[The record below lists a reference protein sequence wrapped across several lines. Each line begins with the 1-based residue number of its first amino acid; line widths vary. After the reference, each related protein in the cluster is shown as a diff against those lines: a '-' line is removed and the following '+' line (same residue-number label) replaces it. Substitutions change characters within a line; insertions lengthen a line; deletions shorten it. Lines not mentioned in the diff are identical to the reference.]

1 MRFTVF
7 LISILLFHPALV
19 YSDMVDIPAAVKS
32 DIPPPDIEAR
42 SWLLADFETGWVL
55 ASENADLKI
64 EPASLTKLMT
74 SFLVFTALQNNELR
88 MEDMVYVTEKAW
100 RTGGSKM
107 FIQVDTKVSVRDL
120 IQGLIIQSGNDAA
133 VALAEHIGGSEE
145 GFASRM
151 NIMAAKL
158 GMTNSNFTNSS
169 GLPDENQ
176 YSTAE
181 DLVLLSIALVRQ
193 FPDLYKFYSQHE
205 FTYNGITQQNRNML
219 LQRDQSID
227 GIKTGH
233 TKKAGYCL
241 IGTGVRDGTRLV
253 AAVTGSKS
261 KTSRADQVQ
270 ALLQYGYGAYDG
282 LVVYEPGVQVK
293 TLPLWMGETSKAG
306 IGVNKNLGVIF
317 PKGNSAKLS
326 AALELPDNLEAPI
339 TAGTPVGNIQVKYDG
354 EPIYKTSL
362 HVIED
367 YVEGPWYMQLLD
379 SVKQLIF

>member
-1 MRFTVF
+1 MRFKVVLVSF
-7 LISILLFHPALV
+7 LLLHPALV
-19 YSDMVDIPAAVKS
+19 YSDLENIPGPVKS
-32 DIPPPDIEAR
+32 EIPPPEIEAK

-55 ASENADLKI
+55 ASKNPDLKI

-74 SFLVFTALQNNELR
+74 SFLVFTELQNNELR

-107 FIQVDTKVSVRDL
+107 FIQVDTKVSVEDL

-169 GLPDENQ
+169 GLPNDNH

-181 DLVLLSIALVRQ
+181 DLALLSIALIRQ
-193 FPDLYKFYSQHE
+193 FPELYRYYSQHD

-219 LQRDQSID
+219 LQRDPTID

-241 IGTGVRDGTRLV
+241 IGTGVREGTRLV
-253 AAVTGSKS
+253 AAVTGSRS

-270 ALLQYGYGAYDG
+270 SLLQYGYGAYDG
-282 LVVYEPGVQVK
+282 MVVYTPDAQVK
-293 TLPLWMGETSKAG
+293 SLPLWMGETSKAS
-306 IGVNKNLGVIF
+306 IGVEKNLGVIF
-317 PKGNSAKLS
+317 PKGQSSKLS
-326 AALELPDNLEAPI
+326 AALELPDSLEAPI
-339 TAGTPVGNIQVKYDG
+339 AAGTPVGHIQIKYDG
-354 EPIYKTSL
+354 QPIYKTSL
-362 HVIED
+362 HANQE
-367 YVEGPWYMQLLD
+367 YLEGPWYMRLLD

>member
-7 LISILLFHPALV
+7 LISILLFHPAFV
-19 YSDMVDIPAAVKS
+19 YSDMEDIPAAVKS
-32 DIPPPDIEAR
+32 EIPLPDIEAK

-55 ASENADLKI
+55 GSKNADLKI

-74 SFLVFTALQNNELR
+74 SFLVFTALQKNELR
-88 MEDMVYVTEKAW
+88 MEDMVYVSEKAW

-107 FIQVDTKVSVRDL
+107 FIQVDTRVSVEAL
-120 IQGLIIQSGNDAA
+120 VQGLIIQSGNDAA

-169 GLPDENQ
+169 GLPDENH

-181 DLVLLSIALVRQ
+181 DLVLLSIALIRQ
-193 FPDLYKFYSQHE
+193 FPELYKFYSQHE

-219 LQRDQSID
+219 LQRDQTID

-241 IGTGVRDGTRLV
+241 IGTGIRDGTRLV

-261 KTSRADQVQ
+261 KTTRADQVQ
-270 ALLQYGYGAYDG
+270 ALLQFGYGAYDG
-282 LVVYEPGVQVK
+282 LVVYEPGAQVK
-293 TLPLWMGETSKAG
+293 SVPLWMGETGKAS
-306 IGVNKNLGVIF
+306 IGVSKNLGVIF

-326 AALELPDNLEAPI
+326 AALELPDSLEAPI
-339 TAGTPVGNIQVKYDG
+339 TAGTPVGSIQVKYDG

-362 HVIED
+362 HVNED
-367 YVEGPWYMQLLD
+367 YAEGPWYMRLLD